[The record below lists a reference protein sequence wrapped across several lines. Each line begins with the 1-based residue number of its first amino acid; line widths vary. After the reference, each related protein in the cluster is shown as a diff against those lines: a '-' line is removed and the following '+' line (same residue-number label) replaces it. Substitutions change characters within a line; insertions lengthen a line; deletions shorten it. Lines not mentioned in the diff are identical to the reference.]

1 MVSQT
6 PADYMS
12 RALALAAR
20 GRARTSP
27 NPMVG
32 ALVVS
37 VDDVVVGQGFHER
50 VGEAHAE
57 VRALEMA
64 GPRARG
70 ATLYCTLEPC
80 SHVGRTG
87 PCVVRIVEAG
97 IARVVAAVEDPNP
110 LVSGQGF
117 AYLRAH
123 GIIVDVGLGAAAA
136 RRLNEGFF
144 TLMQERRPFVILK
157 AALSADW
164 CLAEAPDRQTW
175 LTSAAADRHAHAV
188 RAEIDAIGVGV
199 GTVLVDDPLLNV
211 RGVYRERPLTRV
223 VFDRR
228 LRTPPASRLLSTR
241 DAGPVIIVTSA
252 AAASCMDLRGPLE
265 ARGAE
270 VEVAPDA
277 TLRSALERLGTR
289 QIETL
294 LLEGG
299 AAVHDAA
306 WDEGVADFVRLYMTP
321 RVIGPGGLRFLE
333 GRGFDHRALFERRE
347 ERLDPD
353 VMIEGYVHRPR

>member
-1 MVSQT
+1 MVTRS
-6 PADYMS
+6 PEEYMD
-12 RALALAAR
+12 LALSLAAPGR
-20 GRARTSP
+20 GRTNP
-27 NPMVG
+27 NPSVG
-32 ALVVS
+32 AVVVS
-37 VDDVVVGQGFHER
+37 PDDVVVGRGATAPA
-50 VGEAHAE
+50 GGPHAE

-64 GPRARG
+64 GVRARG

-87 PCVVRIVEAG
+87 PCVVRLVEAG

-123 GIIVDVGLGAAAA
+123 GITVDVGLGAAAA

-188 RAEIDAIGVGV
+188 RAEVDAIAVGA

-228 LRTPPASRLLSTR
+228 LRTPPAARLLSTR

-252 AAASCMDLRGPLE
+252 AAAACTDLRAPLE

-270 VEVAPDA
+270 IEVAPGA
-277 TLRSALERLGTR
+277 TLRSALERLGAR

-333 GRGFDHRALFERRE
+333 GRGFDDRALFERRE

-353 VMIEGYVHRPR
+353 VLIEGYVHRPR